1 MLYWINLGAAA
12 MKKLLV
18 VVSSLAVGFVVLD
31 GIQVVKAPTGLTV
44 KPGQAL
50 AADMVRA
57 PPPAPA
63 PVGKGKAPIIG
74 KGKGKAP
81 VVTRG

>member
-1 MLYWINLGAAA
+1 
-12 MKKLLV
+12 MKKFLIV
-18 VVSSLAVGFVVLD
+18 GSALALGFVVLN

-44 KPGQAL
+44 TSGQAL
-50 AADMVRA
+50 AADIAVKA
-57 PPPAPA
+57 PPPA

-81 VVTRG
+81 IVTKG